1 MLPTSHPHL
10 PPYRLPKHSPTR
22 GEEGGTV
29 EPPRSTCTR
38 SCGNVLFRDEK
49 GRSVRASEARD
60 ERPTCCH
67 LFVTFVTLEF
77 SVLSV
82 LAASLNAIGLRA
94 IRDRSSLEGK
104 ERTRETHA
112 AHRSF
117 TVVDDVCYIGI
128 RDEYRM
134 PQLSTTIRIRTIVP
148 LNAYAL
154 DALLFRFA
162 LEKEGESL
170 NS

>member
-22 GEEGGTV
+22 GEEGGTS
-29 EPPRSTCTR
+29 EI
-38 SCGNVLFRDEK
+38 NVYTLVWECFVQRREGQK
-49 GRSVRASEARD
+49 RARVRGEGRKANLLPLVRYVRYVRVFGTSGVP
-60 ERPTCCH
+60 ERRK
-67 LFVTFVTLEF
+67 
-77 SVLSV
+77 
-82 LAASLNAIGLRA
+82 AIGLRA

-134 PQLSTTIRIRTIVP
+134 HQLSTTI
-148 LNAYAL
+148 
-154 DALLFRFA
+154 
-162 LEKEGESL
+162 
-170 NS
+170 